1 MLKKI
6 AFAGTGILLLA
17 SPLLVS
23 AQSIDVQARIQA
35 LLAQIQQ
42 LQVLL
47 AQLQSGQ
54 GTSDTGSFS
63 DTATGSSQCIA
74 ITHNMG
80 FGDTDASTG
89 GDVTRLQRFLGS
101 RYEDF
106 PAPVGV
112 FGPITQ
118 IAVRQWQSEHGIVS
132 SGTPDTTGYG
142 YVGPRTIEMIA
153 ASCAGLTGTGTANFN
168 NPPTQSGA
176 APTCAIV
183 PLTSTAAVGQ
193 SINFILQ
200 PVGATS
206 YTFSPADGTVIGGDP
221 DSLILSTVSGAKNVQ
236 FATAGSKTVSMT
248 VTNAS
253 GQYTCTRTVTVGST
267 SASTPTI
274 TASVSG
280 STVTA
285 VYTNMPAGAYI
296 TLVNQANGDVTDPGK
311 DIQNDG
317 TATISSVPAGTY
329 ILRVKELIVGA
340 IDPIIADSA
349 VFTVAAGAT
358 DTVSTVT
365 TTNQFIP
372 LPARD
377 QVELMYIGY
386 LGRAAEPT
394 GLNYWVAQLNAG
406 QTVAQI
412 AQLVSAS
419 VEAGGVHAF
428 YTAPATAD
436 KGAFIDKI
444 YSNLYSRT
452 PESAGKTYWLNDLTG
467 RAGNTL
473 GLGKF
478 VLDVAYGAYSTDIT
492 TLQNKLAA
500 ANYFTTALTN
510 AGITIGDSTIADAAA
525 SAVSSVTS
533 VASTLTASRT
543 ATDAFVAGRV
553 ASAPACGSTV
563 KIPAGSGGVKTLA
576 VNMTGASGN
585 TFTVSPSSWAIHSGR
600 TFKVL
605 NNTHATTLYTTTLTG
620 SAGTANPSGPI
631 TYSGGGAVVLSMD
644 FNPQNPI
651 DLDVTVTCAST
662 AASVPPTPTCSIT
675 ALTSTASVGQSIN
688 FILQP
693 VGATGYTFS
702 AADGTVIGGDSD
714 SLILSTVSGAKN
726 VQFATA
732 GSKTV
737 SMTVTNAS
745 GQYTCTKTVTI
756 TTPNATPSISSIT
769 SASTFWSNMYSC
781 VLGRAAD
788 TSGLNYYVGQT
799 GTGIASL
806 LAAYQNFYSSAEYA
820 GRSTS
825 NTDYVNSLYQCVLFR
840 APDTNANYW
849 VSQLS
854 GGASRDSVLQGF
866 INSAEFQGTQGPALK
881 NAAGF
886 SSIASANTQM
896 LSQLA
901 SALNA
906 IIAILNSLK

>member
-6 AFAGTGILLLA
+6 AFASAGLLLLA
-17 SPLLVS
+17 SPLLTS
-23 AQSIDVQARIQA
+23 AQTADDY
-35 LLAQIQQ
+35 
-42 LQVLL
+42 
-47 AQLQSGQ
+47 GT
-54 GTSDTGSFS
+54 GTSAGGYCPNLSTTFVRG
-63 DTATGSSQCIA
+63 A
-74 ITHNMG
+74 
-80 FGDTDASTG
+80 TDASTNG
-89 GDVTRLQRFLGS
+89 QVTELQRFLTDY
-101 RYEDF
+101 YEIDQDII
-106 PAPVGV
+106 VGI
-112 FGPITQ
+112 FGRITQ
-118 IAVRQWQSEHGIVS
+118 SYVIRFQQEQGLPAFGIV
-132 SGTPDTTGYG
+132 G
-142 YVGPRTIEMIA
+142 
-153 ASCAGLTGTGTANFN
+153 
-168 NPPTQSGA
+168 
-176 APTCAIV
+176 
-183 PLTSTAAVGQ
+183 
-193 SINFILQ
+193 
-200 PVGATS
+200 
-206 YTFSPADGTVIGGDP
+206 
-221 DSLILSTVSGAKNVQ
+221 
-236 FATAGSKTVSMT
+236 SMT
-248 VTNAS
+248 RAEIASVCGDNETTNTNTDTDS
-253 GQYTCTRTVTVGST
+253 
-267 SASTPTI
+267 TI

-311 DIQNDG
+311 DIQNNG
-317 TATISSVPAGTY
+317 TATISSVPVGTY

-340 IDPIIADSA
+340 VDPIIADSA
-349 VFTVAAGAT
+349 VFTVTAGAA
-358 DTVSTVT
+358 DTVSTA

-406 QTVAQI
+406 QTVAQV
-412 AQLVSAS
+412 AQWVSGS
-419 VEAGGVHAF
+419 VEAGGVHTF

-444 YSNLYSRT
+444 YANLYSRT
-452 PESAGKTYWLNDLTG
+452 PESAGKTYWLNDLTS

-478 VLDVAYGAYSTDIT
+478 VLDVAYGSQGGDIT

-510 AGITIGDSTIADAAA
+510 AGITTGDSAIATAAA

-543 ATDAFVAGRV
+543 ATDTFVAGRISATTATASTNAV
-553 ASAPACGSTV
+553 NHRSQVNQHFAYQCPANVSLGSIWGSGPYTDDSTICTAGVHAGVITQAAGGTVTINISQGLSSYTSTTQHGVTTSSYGAWGGSYTVVGTQATTNGVCGSANGTTVGSAP
-563 KIPAGSGGVKTLA
+563 
-576 VNMTGASGN
+576 
-585 TFTVSPSSWAIHSGR
+585 SSDLC
-600 TFKVL
+600 T
-605 NNTHATTLYTTTLTG
+605 
-620 SAGTANPSGPI
+620 AGTAGTVTGSGPWNWSC
-631 TYSGGGAVVLSMD
+631 TGTGGG
-644 FNPQNPI
+644 
-651 DLDVTVTCAST
+651 TTASCSASKT
-662 AASVPPTPTCSIT
+662 AAAAPTCSIT

-866 INSAEFQGTQGPALK
+866 INSAEFQSTQGPALK